1 MLAVWAEQVCVL
13 PKAATSQPRRVFV
26 PPALFV
32 LPLREGF
39 EADRNHPRFFPGK
52 PIRTPLLCRTDEL
65 KWISNPPLSS
75 ACSHVGTLVGMLP
88 CGIF

>member
-1 MLAVWAEQVCVL
+1 MLCCFLSPLCVKEAVLCLAVWAEQVCVL
-13 PKAATSQPRRVFV
+13 PKAATSQPQRVFV

-52 PIRTPLLCRTDEL
+52 PKD
-65 KWISNPPLSS
+65 S
-75 ACSHVGTLVGMLP
+75 AAL
-88 CGIF
+88 